1 MRDLV
6 LTAEVCSTKELL
18 HRYIA
23 ESLSFPAWYGGNLD
37 ALHDC
42 LTDLRE
48 EVTIRV
54 PSVEGLEAA
63 LGPYARRLMRVLVD
77 ASSENPRIRLTAE

>member
-1 MRDLV
+1 MQSLV

-18 HRYIA
+18 HQHIA
-23 ESLSFPAWYGGNLD
+23 DELHFPAWYGGNLD

-48 EVTIRV
+48 DVSIRI
-54 PSVEGLEAA
+54 PNADELEAV

-77 ASSENPRIRLTAE
+77 ASSENPHIRLEAE